1 MIFLYKAGSFIFA
14 TSVKSES
21 VKKEQLQSWFGLAS
35 RFRLGTRSTQNFR
48 AGSFC
53 CSSIY
58 FVQQDHAFKALLVPN
73 ELREFVKILFT

>member
-21 VKKEQLQSWFGLAS
+21 VKKRAASVVVWPRLQIQAWHSIPPKLSS
-35 RFRLGTRSTQNFR
+35 R
-48 AGSFC
+48 SFC

-73 ELREFVKILFT
+73 ELREFVKVLFT